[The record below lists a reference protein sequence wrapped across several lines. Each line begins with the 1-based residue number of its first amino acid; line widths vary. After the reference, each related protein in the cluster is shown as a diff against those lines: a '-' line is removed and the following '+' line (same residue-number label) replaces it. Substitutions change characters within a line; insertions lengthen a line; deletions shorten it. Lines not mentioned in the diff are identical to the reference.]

1 MIIEILVAS
10 ISGIVAVS
18 IAAIAYMQSKRLTF
32 FETFFK
38 RKADVFEE
46 YIITIGSAPRTE
58 SELYSFAAITR
69 NVTLYCFEQNQK
81 AILDFL
87 DLAIKLFQSYSEDG
101 FPEELQFSFRESR
114 KNIVNILRTEIQVSR
129 KWKYQ

>member
-10 ISGIVAVS
+10 ISGVVAVS

-46 YIITIGSAPRTE
+46 YTIAIGSAPRTE
-58 SELYSFAAITR
+58 NELYSFAAITR
-69 NVTLYCFEQNQK
+69 KVTLYCFEQNQK

-87 DLAIKLFQSYSEDG
+87 DLAIKLFQSHSEDG

-114 KNIVNILRTEIQVSR
+114 ENIVNILRTEIQVSR